1 MGVKDETRHKKRIC
15 HYEGIGIMNY
25 VDDILADIQR
35 KIAPSDETLEEAR
48 SRRNEVLSAAKG
60 YVGALRT
67 YTAGSIA
74 HRTANDDTDADC
86 GVVLDRR
93 SYGELGPDGDGGAPN
108 DIVEDVRTFIRD
120 RLKDRHSD
128 IAFRLTRRAIKITF
142 NEPLSDGS
150 DPSVDLIVALTRAAG
165 ALWIPNLERKC
176 WNASD
181 PEYHTLLLTAEPAGL
196 RRMRAK
202 VIRLAKAWNKQYSQP
217 GLCSFNIE
225 ALALEALKE
234 EAGVADG
241 LATFFNY
248 AASDLLRRQTLD
260 PAGVSAPIK
269 TLIER
274 ETVVRRLSEAAK
286 TLANAL
292 RSDNENNARD
302 DLANV
307 YWLYVTPSPGSSSK
321 AAFAKA
327 LREGNPAVRVVPGSI
342 SIAGSVGTALKKTR
356 AYGGDN
362 HGVR

>member
-1 MGVKDETRHKKRIC
+1 M
-15 HYEGIGIMNY
+15 IMNHI
-25 VDDILADIQR
+25 DDILVDIQ
-35 KIAPSDETLEEAR
+35 KEIAPSDETLEAVR
-48 SRRNEVLSAAKG
+48 SRRDEVLSITG
-60 YVGALRT
+60 RYVGALRT

-93 SYGELGPDGDGGAPN
+93 SYHELGPDGDGGAPN
-108 DIVEDVRTFIRD
+108 DIVEDVRSYIRD
-120 RLKDRHSD
+120 RLKDRHPD
-128 IAFRLTRRAIKITF
+128 IAFRLTKRAIKVTF
-142 NEPLSDGS
+142 NEPLPDGS

-176 WNASD
+176 WDASD
-181 PEYHTLLLTAEPAGL
+181 PECHTRLLTVEPAGL

-225 ALALEALKE
+225 ALALEAIKE
-234 EAGVADG
+234 EVGVADG

-248 AASDLLRRQTLD
+248 AASDLSKRQTPD

-269 TLIER
+269 TPIER
-274 ETVVRRLSEAAK
+274 ETAASRLGKAAE
-286 TLANAL
+286 TLETAL
-292 RSDNENNARD
+292 NSDNENDARD
-302 DLANV
+302 DLASV
-307 YWLYVTPSPGSSSK
+307 YWVYVTPSPGSSSK

-327 LREGNPAVRVVPGSI
+327 LREGNLAVRVVPGSI
-342 SIAGSVGTALKKTR
+342 SIAGSGSVALKTTR

-362 HGVR
+362 HEVR